1 MIRKRVIAMEAK
13 QERVIYHIDCN
24 GFYAACECMDH
35 PEWQDVPMAVA
46 GNPEDRCGIIL
57 AKNERAKAYGV
68 KTAET
73 IYQALRKCPDLLL
86 VPPHHDR
93 YAQISRRVKG
103 IFAEYTDQV
112 ESFGLDEAWL
122 DVTGSLAYFRS
133 TPAQLAN
140 TIRERVKREI
150 GITVSVGVSFT
161 KVFAKLASDMKKPD
175 ATTLITRENFRRRV
189 WPLPADAL
197 LFVGHNAAEH
207 LRGFGIQTIGDIALS
222 DPAFLEKAM
231 GKGGEGLW
239 ACANGYDDSPVRR
252 IGEREP
258 AKSIGNGMT
267 FRRDLVGWDELKAGI
282 IALSDEVAVRLRCEG
297 MRCRAVQVSIR
308 TPQMKLIT
316 RQCQLPVPTRLQKEL
331 VDACM
336 QMLHA
341 NWRETAPVRA
351 LTVTAQHLIPEDV
364 SQEQICLLDASGTQ
378 RSRLESME
386 KAMQRLRGKYGTGCI
401 AMGYVDH
408 PELGIHQP
416 GIKKENLL

>member
-1 MIRKRVIAMEAK
+1 MTD
-13 QERVIYHIDCN
+13 RVIYHIDCN

-35 PEWQDVPMAVA
+35 PEWAEVPLAVA

-73 IYQALRKCPDLLL
+73 IYQALKKCPDLLL

-93 YAQISRRVKG
+93 YAEISCRVKT

-122 DVTGSLAYFRS
+122 DVTGSLRYFRS

-140 TIRERVKREI
+140 TIRERVKHEI
-150 GITVSVGVSFT
+150 GVTVSVGVSFN
-161 KVFAKLASDMKKPD
+161 KVFAKLASDLKKPD

-189 WPLPADAL
+189 WPLPADTL

-207 LRGFGIQTIGDIALS
+207 LRRYGIRTIGDLAQS

-231 GKGGEGLW
+231 GKGGENLW
-239 ACANGYDDSPVRR
+239 ACANGNDDSPVRR
-252 IGEREP
+252 IGEHEP

-282 IALSDEVAVRLRCEG
+282 IALSDEVAARLRQEHQ
-297 MRCRAVQVSIR
+297 RCRAVQVSIR
-308 TPQMKLIT
+308 TPQMKLLT
-316 RQCQLPVPTRLQKEL
+316 RQCQLFVPTRLQKEL
-331 VDACM
+331 VDVCM
-336 QMLHA
+336 QMLYEH
-341 NWRETAPVRA
+341 WCETAPVRA
-351 LTVTAQHLIPEDV
+351 LTVTAQHLIPEET
-364 SQEQICLLDASGTQ
+364 SQEQIRLMDASDSQ
-378 RSRLESME
+378 RSRLEGME
-386 KAMQRLRGKYGTGCI
+386 KAMQHLRGKYGTGCI
-401 AMGYVDH
+401 AMGYVDR

>member
-1 MIRKRVIAMEAK
+1 MSE
-13 QERVIYHIDCN
+13 QTDRVIYHIDCN
-24 GFYAACECMDH
+24 GFYAACECMEH
-35 PEWQDVPMAVA
+35 PEWAEVPMAVA

-73 IYQALRKCPDLLL
+73 IYQALKKCPDLLL

-93 YAQISRRVKG
+93 YAQISRKVKSL
-103 IFAEYTDQV
+103 FAEYTDQV

-122 DVTGSLAYFRS
+122 DVTGSLHYFKS

-140 TIRERVKREI
+140 SIRERVKQEI

-175 ATTLITRENFRRRV
+175 ATTLITRHNYQRRV
-189 WPLPADAL
+189 WPLPVDSL

-207 LRGFGIQTIGDIALS
+207 LRRYGIRTIGDLAQS

-239 ACANGYDDSPVRR
+239 ACANGLDDSPVRR

-258 AKSIGNGMT
+258 VKSVGNGMT
-267 FRRDLVGWDELKAGI
+267 FRRDLVGWEEIKTGI
-282 IALSDEVAVRLRCEG
+282 IVLSDEVAARLRAEG
-297 MRCRAVQVSIR
+297 LRCRAVQVSIR

-316 RQCQLPVPTRLQKEL
+316 RQCQLPAATRLQKDL
-331 VDACM
+331 VDYCM
-336 QMLHA
+336 QMLHTH
-341 NWRETAPVRA
+341 WQETAPVRA
-351 LTVTAQHLIPEDV
+351 LTVTAQHLVPEDTA
-364 SQEQICLLDASGTQ
+364 EQTGLMDNKQGQ
-378 RSRLESME
+378 RMRLEGME

-401 AMGYVDH
+401 AMGYTDH

-416 GIKKENLL
+416 GSKKENLP

>member
-1 MIRKRVIAMEAK
+1 MTD
-13 QERVIYHIDCN
+13 RVIYHIDCN

-35 PEWQDVPMAVA
+35 PEWAEVPMAVA

-73 IYQALRKCPDLLL
+73 IYQALKKCPDLLL
-86 VPPHHDR
+86 VPPHHER
-93 YAQISRRVKG
+93 YAEISCRVKA

-122 DVTGSLAYFRS
+122 DVTGSLGYFHA

-140 TIRERVKREI
+140 IIRERVKKEI
-150 GITVSVGVSFT
+150 GVTVSVGVSFN

-175 ATTLITRENFRRRV
+175 ATTLITRDNFRRRV
-189 WPLPADAL
+189 WPLPADTL

-207 LRGFGIQTIGDIALS
+207 LRRYGIRTIGDIAVS
-222 DPAFLEKAM
+222 EPSFLEKIM
-231 GKGGEGLW
+231 GKGGENLW
-239 ACANGYDDSPVRR
+239 ACANGNDISPVRR
-252 IGEREP
+252 IGEHEP

-267 FRRDLVGWDELKAGI
+267 FRRDLIGWDELKAGI
-282 IALSDEVAVRLRCEG
+282 IALSDEVAVRLLEERL
-297 MRCRAVQVSIR
+297 RCRAVQVSIR

-316 RQCQLPVPTRLQKEL
+316 RQCQLAVPTRLQKEL

-336 QMLHA
+336 QMLYEHW
-341 NWRETAPVRA
+341 NETAPVRA
-351 LTVTAQHLIPEDV
+351 LTVTAQHLVPEDAV
-364 SQEQICLLDASGTQ
+364 EQTGMMDGDGRQ
-378 RSRLESME
+378 RSRLEGME

-401 AMGYVDH
+401 AMGYVEN

-416 GIKKENLL
+416 GSKKENLL